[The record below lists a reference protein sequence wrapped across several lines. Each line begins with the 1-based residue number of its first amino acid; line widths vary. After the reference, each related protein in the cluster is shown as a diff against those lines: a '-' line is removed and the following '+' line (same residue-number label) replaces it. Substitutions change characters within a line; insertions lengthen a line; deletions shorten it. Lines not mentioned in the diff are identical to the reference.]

1 MAKPLRFSNDG
12 AELSFELAA
21 RSKKVPS
28 TICKLGTQAGDSHF
42 PAKLGPSPGAAQ
54 AGDSHFPAKLQAG
67 CGVLQAGPSWGPKLG
82 TATFQPS
89 WSCKL
94 GTATFRLQA
103 GETASW
109 GRPGRPQAGDSHFPA
124 KLGPSPGAG
133 AGWGQPLSGK
143 LGTATFRASLG
154 GQNKAQQIHEP
165 IAVVCHV
172 ARCARRELRDISM
185 TVGLSAAA
193 IAVAV
198 RNFLPEDA

>member
-28 TICKLGTQAGDSHF
+28 TICKLGTQVGDSHF

-109 GRPGRPQAGDSHFPA
+109 GQPLSSQAGDQAGDSHFPA
-124 KLGPSPGAG
+124 KLGPSPGA
-133 AGWGQPLSGK
+133 AQAAASWGQPLSVASWGWQSCK
-143 LGTATFRASLG
+143 LVQAGDCRDARRRRSDL
-154 GQNKAQQIHEP
+154 P
-165 IAVVCHV
+165 IAQDSPAH
-172 ARCARRELRDISM
+172 A
-185 TVGLSAAA
+185 G
-193 IAVAV
+193 
-198 RNFLPEDA
+198 